1 MYQILKFF
9 LFQLDAEKAHHLTL
23 NLLKTITKIP
33 FVKSILKFLYQKKDK
48 KLERNIFGLQFKNP
62 VGLAAGLDKNASCID
77 GLAALGFGFVEV
89 GTTTPLAQDGND
101 KPRLFRLIKDQ
112 AIINR
117 MGFNN
122 DGAEKIKSNI
132 LASQAYKNKNIII
145 GGNIG
150 KNKNTPNEKAN
161 EDYIKCFNTL
171 YDVVDY
177 FVVNISSPNT
187 PNLRDLQDKEPLKNL
202 LLEVQKINQTKAK
215 PKPLLLKIAPDL
227 TSSQLD
233 DIIEVV
239 TETKLDGIIA
249 TNTTIS
255 RNNLTTSAN
264 VVEQIGNGGL
274 SGKPIT
280 QQSTEVIKYIAQKT
294 NQQIPIIAVGGVMT
308 AQDAIDKLN
317 AGAALVQIYTGFVY
331 NGPSLIKEINQ
342 KISKQ

>member
-1 MYQILKFF
+1 
-9 LFQLDAEKAHHLTL
+9 
-23 NLLKTITKIP
+23 
-33 FVKSILKFLYQKKDK
+33 
-48 KLERNIFGLQFKNP
+48 
-62 VGLAAGLDKNASCID
+62 
-77 GLAALGFGFVEV
+77 
-89 GTTTPLAQDGND
+89 
-101 KPRLFRLIKDQ
+101 
-112 AIINR
+112 
-117 MGFNN
+117 
-122 DGAEKIKSNI
+122 
-132 LASQAYKNKNIII
+132 
-145 GGNIG
+145 
-150 KNKNTPNEKAN
+150 
-161 EDYIKCFNTL
+161 
-171 YDVVDY
+171 VDY

-255 RNNLTTSAN
+255 RNNLTTPTN

>member
-1 MYQILKFF
+1 MYNF
-9 LFQLDAEKAHHLTL
+9 
-23 NLLKTITKIP
+23 
-33 FVKSILKFLYQKKDK
+33 
-48 KLERNIFGLQFKNP
+48 
-62 VGLAAGLDKNASCID
+62 
-77 GLAALGFGFVEV
+77 
-89 GTTTPLAQDGND
+89 
-101 KPRLFRLIKDQ
+101 
-112 AIINR
+112 
-117 MGFNN
+117 
-122 DGAEKIKSNI
+122 
-132 LASQAYKNKNIII
+132 
-145 GGNIG
+145 IG

-294 NQQIPIIAVGGVMT
+294 NQQIPIIAVGGIMT